1 MNTQSHVL
9 IASALFTRSGVGTKA
24 RNAAA
29 IIGGFIPD
37 ASIFTM
43 FIWSKIIGAPE
54 LEVWVNWYYNPPW
67 RTWSDAL
74 HSFVVYWVIVMIGVA
89 IARFGGT
96 WLKTGVVMI
105 IFALSAITHAAG
117 DLFLHVK
124 DGHAHFWPLS
134 DWRFSSPV
142 SYWDPNYYGRY
153 FLVFEI
159 FMAVILCTMLFRR
172 FKGKIVR
179 AILLL
184 AMVAYIAVPAYFIL
198 IVKHH

>member
-9 IASALFTRSGVGTKA
+9 LASVLFTRSGVGTKA

-29 IIGGFIPD
+29 IIGGFLPD

-54 LEVWVNWYYNPPW
+54 LAVWETWYFNPPW
-67 RTWSDAL
+67 RWWSDAL
-74 HSFVVYWVIVMIGVA
+74 HSFVIYWVLVMLGVA
-89 IARFGGT
+89 IFKFGGK
-96 WLKTGVVMI
+96 WHKTGVVMV

-117 DLFLHVK
+117 DFFLHVK

-142 SYWDPNYYGRY
+142 SYWDPQFYGQY
-153 FLVFEI
+153 FLAFEI
-159 FMAVILCTMLFRR
+159 TMAIVLIAILFRR
-172 FKGKIVR
+172 FKTKVVR
-179 AILLL
+179 GFLVL
-184 AMVAYIAVPAYFIL
+184 ALVAYIAVPSYFIF
-198 IVKHH
+198 IVQHH